1 MFEGE
6 KYSAQTFTR
15 YEELLATSNTE
26 TAKNKSA
33 NFAGYFA
40 RFSIV
45 EMGRPQHS
53 REWLQD
59 HRNPFV
65 KKYLPV
71 SPLTGNICNRPIC
84 QPAENN
90 EHVVGR
96 GVGGIP

>member
-40 RFSIV
+40 RSLLWKW
-45 EMGRPQHS
+45 EDLNTRANGCKMTAT
-53 REWLQD
+53 
-59 HRNPFV
+59 
-65 KKYLPV
+65 
-71 SPLTGNICNRPIC
+71 PLLRNICL
-84 QPAENN
+84 
-90 EHVVGR
+90 
-96 GVGGIP
+96 